1 MTPVEKYIRSILLL
15 TVLWGSL
22 QCHSRQ
28 TETGYGQPGFD
39 DHVVLALHSLEHF
52 RRLTAA
58 QHGKLKTIK
67 FILPSFQHRTPNS
80 RVLYMDGDFYTFHD
94 EWYWY
99 RRLNGVPALGDRGL
113 EKPPGCA
120 TPKDCTRWG
129 RQQDIPPMGLRF
141 VEDRMYAHQFYDMAL
156 GEHRKVGLGA
166 LVFSE
171 GNEKRDAVF
180 GFRLEYMDAP
190 TSEEVLLFFS
200 QLKSS
205 LPVELAEQL
214 VWIPRSP
221 VQMALAKQM
230 VSMKALPADRII
242 SFSLLA
248 EEGDAEIYNSGV
260 TVGRLFLVDD
270 DRSALV
276 DADATH
282 ILIVRTPPDD
292 LPQTAGVISAV
303 PLSALSHLNIL
314 ARNRGIP
321 SAYVGGI
328 FDDPWIRQLADGYAP
343 VALAVRN
350 GEVRITPLSESDFL
364 KFTSAAP
371 AIHFSADADWDAA
384 PYVVAISDLQRL
396 NPEDEAALIGGK
408 GDGFKVLHEAVPELI
423 PRQVAIVT
431 TRAYRAH
438 MAPLETELNALVTAD
453 VFQRS
458 VKVRYFV
465 LEGIEAYRRHF
476 SSVEDALLIANLK
489 RTSPRHYDWGMKGGV
504 KARIR
509 AMTMPVDSLA
519 DVTSELRRIFAA
531 YPVNQGLRF
540 RSSSTVED
548 IDGFSGAGLYV
559 SSTGFLYAEK
569 QQSEKERTKT
579 VARALKKTWASYWNF
594 QAFEERRHSGMDHWS
609 GAMAVVV
616 HPRFD
621 DVHERANGVATFSWN
636 FAGGYQFHR
645 KFEEMTVNAHTGA
658 LSVTNPPAGNKAL
671 PETVNVRATDSE
683 SPVIE
688 RDRPEVVNG
697 TERPVLTNDE
707 YNRLFAACRRIAAV
721 WRGIRNSSTAQYQS
735 SQTVTL
741 DLEFR
746 VMSPDWGGFSSS
758 QVATPELIIKQ
769 VRVLDSAPVIRDIFD
784 RRLNLPRDVLR
795 EAVKVEQMTC
805 AGQSTQIGFVK
816 VWPSTGVGLQ
826 KEPFIGDVQIV
837 SGDKIVRLAPHDY
850 YQPTASGELM
860 LAPDVARSLGVQSIS
875 LNEFVCDGLTLA
887 ESAAS
892 AMEKRSRDGRIIG
905 RVQKSSY
912 K

>member
-1 MTPVEKYIRSILLL
+1 MIPVEKYIHSILLL
-15 TVLWGSL
+15 MVLFGSL

-28 TETGYGQPGFD
+28 MEIGYGEQGAD
-39 DHVVLALHSLEHF
+39 DHVVSAIHSLEQF
-52 RRLTAA
+52 RTLTAA
-58 QHGKLKTIK
+58 QNGKLKTVK
-67 FILPSFQHRTPNS
+67 FIIPSFQRQTPNAG
-80 RVLYMDGDFYTFHD
+80 VLYMDGDFYTFHD

-99 RRLNGVPALGDRGL
+99 RRLNGVPALGDKGL
-113 EKPPGCA
+113 ENTPGCA
-120 TPKDCTRWG
+120 MPKDCAQWG
-129 RQQDIPPMGLRF
+129 RQQASPPMGLRF
-141 VEDRMYAHQFYDMAL
+141 VEDRMYAQQFYDMAL
-156 GEHRKVGLGA
+156 GKHRKVGLGA

-171 GNEKRDAVF
+171 GNEKRAAVF

-190 TSEEVLLFFS
+190 TSEDVLRFFGR
-200 QLKSS
+200 LRAS
-205 LPVELAEQL
+205 LSVELAEQL

-221 VQMALAKQM
+221 VQMALAREM
-230 VSMKALPADRII
+230 VSVKALSADRIV

-248 EEGDAEIYNSGV
+248 EEGEAEIYNSGV

-292 LPQTAGVISAV
+292 LPQAAGVISAV
-303 PLSALSHLNIL
+303 PLSRLSHLNIL

-321 SAYVGGI
+321 SVYVGGI

-364 KFTSAAP
+364 NFTKTAP
-371 AIHFSADADWDAA
+371 AIHYSPDADWDAA

-396 NPEDEAALIGGK
+396 NPGDESALIGGK
-408 GDGFKVLHEAVPELI
+408 GDGFKVLQEAVPELI
-423 PRQVAIVT
+423 PGQVAIVT

-438 MAPLETELNALVTAD
+438 MAPLETELNALTTAD

-489 RTSPRHYDWGMKGGV
+489 RSSPRHYEWGMKGGV
-504 KARIR
+504 KAKIR
-509 AMTMPVDSLA
+509 AMTVPVGSLA
-519 DVTSELRRIFAA
+519 DITSELRRVFAD
-531 YPVNQGLRF
+531 YPVHQGLRF

-548 IDGFSGAGLYV
+548 IDGFSGAGLYI
-559 SSTGFLYAEK
+559 SSTGFLHPEK
-569 QQSEKERTKT
+569 QRSEKERKKT
-579 VARALKKTWASYWNF
+579 VAWALKKTWASYWNF

-636 FAGGYQFHR
+636 FAGDYQFHR
-645 KFEEMTVNAHTGA
+645 KYEEMIVNAHTGA
-658 LSVTNPPAGNKAL
+658 LSVTNPPVGNGAS
-671 PETVNVRATDSE
+671 PEVVNVRAE
-683 SPVIE
+683 GVGSPVIE
-688 RDRPEVVNG
+688 RRRPEVVNG
-697 TERPVLTNDE
+697 AERPVLTTDE

-721 WRGIRNSSTAQYQS
+721 WRRIRNASTAQYQS
-735 SQTVTL
+735 SQTITL

-758 QVATPELIIKQ
+758 EVATPELIIKQ
-769 VRVLDSAPVIRDIFD
+769 VRVLDSAPVIRNIFN
-784 RRLNLPRDVLR
+784 RNLVLPRDILR

-805 AGQSTQIGFVK
+805 AGQATQIGFVK
-816 VWPSTGVGLQ
+816 VWPSIGVGFP
-826 KEPFIGDVQIV
+826 KAPFFGDVRIV
-837 SGDKIVRLAPHDY
+837 SRGEIVRLGPHDY
-850 YQPTASGELM
+850 YQPTASGELV
-860 LAPDVARSLGVQSIS
+860 LAPDIAHSLGVRSIS
-875 LNEFVCDGLTLA
+875 LNELVCDGVTLA

-892 AMEKRSRDGRIIG
+892 ALEKRSRDGRIIG
-905 RVQKSSY
+905 RVRKSSH